1 VARHYLGK
9 DSPYEFSQAVDVW
22 QKASERAA
30 LNEAT
35 AAGQALSF
43 LPQGANAAD
52 TGYQEA
58 LRAKLKS
65 GKGVYGGTWLVH
77 DTQILVPSVV
87 PVGQKR
93 SVIISCVA
101 LGGFTDRIKNLPET
115 LSGDALGDS
124 GFKPVRGRLYT
135 AEQSGQGE
143 LTGHRLALARG
154 EIIDPGP
161 LARAAKSAIQNP
173 LEPPSAGNVF
183 SPLDHALTRAIPKQL
198 NRSPGLRVEKRPDQ
212 FCLPRECHRKPAPAQ
227 NAGGQER
234 MSLRESRNQ

>member
-1 VARHYLGK
+1 MVDHQEDRALWARHCLGL
-9 DSPYEFSQAVDVW
+9 DSPDEFVQAVDVW

-30 LNEAT
+30 LNEAA
-35 AAGQALSF
+35 AAGQAVSF
-43 LPQGANAAD
+43 LPQGAIATD

-65 GKGVYGGTWLVH
+65 GKAVYGGTWLVN
-77 DTQILVPSVV
+77 DTKILVPSVV

-93 SVIISCVA
+93 SLSISCVA

-115 LSGDALGDS
+115 LSVDALCDS

-173 LEPPSAGNVF
+173 LEPPSTGNVF
-183 SPLDHALTRAIPKQL
+183 SPLTT
-198 NRSPGLRVEKRPDQ
+198 SS
-212 FCLPRECHRKPAPAQ
+212 REPFQ
-227 NAGGQER
+227 N
-234 MSLRESRNQ
+234 S